1 MIELIVSGAF
11 IAIIAMAV
19 TEFTKQIP
27 YKPFNCSMCMVWWC
41 SLAFALLH
49 FTTVD
54 AVVFIGAAILTRQTL
69 WKIWPTMF

>member
-27 YKPFNCSMCMVWWC
+27 HKPFNCSMCMVCWC

-69 WKIWPTMF
+69 WKTWPTMF